1 MSYFFLAIL
10 IFIGGNLLFGWLFG
24 GTGSFIFTM
33 LLVGF
38 VGYQY
43 GAIRELRS
51 RMEELEQRAGL
62 MPDPDD
68 SMSNEEIEEELE
80 QYIEP
85 PGNRT
90 SL

>member
-33 LLVGF
+33 LL